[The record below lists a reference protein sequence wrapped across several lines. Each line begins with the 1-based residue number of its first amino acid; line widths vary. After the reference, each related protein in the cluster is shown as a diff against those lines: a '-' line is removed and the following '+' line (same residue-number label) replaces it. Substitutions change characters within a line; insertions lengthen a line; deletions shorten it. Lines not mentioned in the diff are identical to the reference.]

1 MNEQHDKALALDL
14 LKQAA
19 ERTSMQEALF
29 LMMSTTPRGA
39 AINWGSVRTTLQDF
53 IADLTIP
60 PNSKFAVAA
69 AGDGNNDH
77 VEPSR

>member
-1 MNEQHDKALALDL
+1 MNEQNDKALAMDL

-39 AINWGSVRTTLQDF
+39 AINWGLVRTTLYDF
-53 IADLTIP
+53 IADLTLP
-60 PNSKFAVAA
+60 PSSEIASAVER
-69 AGDGNNDH
+69 NNDQLDA
-77 VEPSR
+77 SR